1 MCTNCTK
8 GDHSP
13 DNVKLPDNFTTCR
26 WQFVALQPTL
36 SVTHIMLVLL
46 RVVGAGIQQCMIQN
60 ENKNAQVQQ
69 SQYAANNKQ
78 F

>member
-1 MCTNCTK
+1 
-8 GDHSP
+8 
-13 DNVKLPDNFTTCR
+13 
-26 WQFVALQPTL
+26 
-36 SVTHIMLVLL
+36 MLVLL

-69 SQYAANNKQ
+69 SQCAANNKQ